1 MNLFATYLLALAF
14 AALALF
20 VVGVLAPVAVT
31 VRVVREERVVRLTG
45 RLDVALSRERNR
57 VVSRRRRQRNGRE
70 LRIKY
75 CLG

>member
-45 RLDVALSRERNR
+45 RLDVALARERNR
-57 VVSRRRRQRNGRE
+57 VVSRRRRQRNGGE

-75 CLG
+75 CLC